1 VSAEGRDGFDAN
13 DTNTTPLSHR
23 TFGDR
28 RRGVAARAL
37 LGSGRTARDDGRA
50 NWQARA
56 ICLAPQYA
64 GEELLRAEGFNEIQ
78 YVEVSPI
85 DIPRAIGRGEAD
97 FSTTL
102 AVDLIQAIDAGA
114 PIVGLAG
121 VHVGCY
127 ELFAKP
133 SVRRLTELQ
142 GKRVA
147 ADDPLLFKLMAA
159 QVGLDPAKDIDWVSS
174 ADRAVNPLELFAQ
187 GKIDAFLGFP
197 PHPQE
202 LRARQVEHVI
212 VSTATDRPWSQYF
225 CCMLTGNR
233 DYVRNHPVATKRLM
247 RAILKAADL
256 CSTEPERVARR
267 IVDGGFTK
275 RYDYALQ
282 TLKDNPYGQWRDY
295 DAEDTIRFYAL
306 RLRENGA
313 IKKTPQQ
320 IIAGNTDWRFLNE
333 LKRELKT

>member
-1 VSAEGRDGFDAN
+1 MTTTQTRRRFLTSLSMAGAAGLLHAPPSQAAEGALE
-13 DTNTTPLSHR
+13 TR
-23 TFGDR
+23 TVRIGK
-28 RRGVAARAL
+28 L
-37 LGSGRTARDDGRA
+37 E
-50 NWQARA
+50 A
-56 ICLAPQYA
+56 ICLAPQYVA
-64 GEELLRAEGFNEIQ
+64 EELLRAEGFTEIR

-85 DIPRAIGRGEAD
+85 DIPHAIGRGEAD

-114 PIVGLAG
+114 PIIGLAG

-133 SVRRLTELQ
+133 NIHRLSELK

-147 ADDPLLFKLMAA
+147 ADDPLLLKLIAA
-159 QVGLDPAKDIDWVSS
+159 QVGLEPAKDIDWVSS
-174 ADRAVNPLELFAQ
+174 TDPAHSSLELFTQ

-202 LRARQVEHVI
+202 LRARQVGNVI
-212 VSTATDRPWSQYF
+212 VNTATDRPWSQYF

-233 DYVRNHPVATKRLM
+233 DYVRNHPVATKRAM

-256 CSTEPERVARR
+256 CATEPERAARQ

-282 TLKDNPYGQWRDY
+282 TLRDLPYDKWRDY

-313 IKKTPQQ
+313 IKRTPQQ
-320 IIAGNTDWRFLNE
+320 IIADGTDWRFFDE
-333 LKRELKT
+333 LKRELKA